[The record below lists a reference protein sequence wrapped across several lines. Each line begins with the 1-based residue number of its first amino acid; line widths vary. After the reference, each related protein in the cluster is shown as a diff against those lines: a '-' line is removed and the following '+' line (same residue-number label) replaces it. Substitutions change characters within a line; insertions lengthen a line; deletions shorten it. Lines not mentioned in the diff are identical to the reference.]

1 MTDDI
6 DDLVATH
13 RAEIHK
19 APAHLVQQW
28 HATIDEAAAL
38 ERGRATKPK
47 PKPKQGWH
55 PVSFLLGMAI
65 TAALAVGVGIGYLWD
80 KPASI
85 DQSRGPIVASEN
97 DDATGQPKA
106 VPVAL
111 TRGLQYH
118 LRESQQMLV
127 SVNDNTDMTT
137 MVLDIIAQNRLYEAA
152 AENGNAPKLARV
164 LRAFE
169 PILLRLA
176 ADDIA
181 PEDAVALR
189 EQLSFELKVM
199 LTKLARE
206 SSDDSQT
213 T

>member
-1 MTDDI
+1 MTENI
-6 DDLVATH
+6 DELVAAH
-13 RAEIHK
+13 RAETHK
-19 APAHLVQQW
+19 APDHLVQQW
-28 HATIDEAAAL
+28 HASIDEAAAI
-38 ERGRATKPK
+38 ERGREAAPRA
-47 PKPKQGWH
+47 GWH
-55 PVSFLLGMAI
+55 PVSFLFGMAI
-65 TAALAVGVGIGYLWD
+65 TAALALGVGIGYQWNE
-80 KPASI
+80 PAAVDRSEG
-85 DQSRGPIVASEN
+85 SVAVIEN
-97 DDATGQPKA
+97 GTVENRPGAM
-106 VPVAL
+106 PVAL

-118 LRESQQMLV
+118 LRESQQLLV
-127 SVNDNTDMTT
+127 SVDEDTDTT
-137 MVLDIIAQNRLYEAA
+137 SMVLDIIEQNRLYEAA

-181 PEDAVALR
+181 PADAAALR

>member
-1 MTDDI
+1 MTENI
-6 DDLVATH
+6 DELVAAH
-13 RAEIHK
+13 RAETHK

-28 HATIDEAAAL
+28 HASIDEAAAL
-38 ERGRATKPK
+38 ERGREAAPRA
-47 PKPKQGWH
+47 GWH
-55 PVSFLLGMAI
+55 PVSFLFGMAV
-65 TAALAVGVGIGYLWD
+65 TAALALGVGIGYQWD
-80 KPASI
+80 KPKVL
-85 DQSRGPIVASEN
+85 DLPPGHTVATEN
-97 DDATGQPKA
+97 NGVAEPPKA

-111 TRGLQYH
+111 ARGLHYH

-127 SVNDNTDMTT
+127 DVNEDTDVTT
-137 MVLDIIAQNRLYEAA
+137 MVLDIVEQNRLYEAA
-152 AENGNAPKLARV
+152 AENGNAPRLARV

-181 PEDAVALR
+181 PADAAALR